1 MRWMTLSIDP
11 VVTRNGNDHE
21 EYSYL
26 TIPSQRCHVW
36 PINEYSGFRFRYCMQ
51 GWVMRFSIHV
61 WVFMF
66 GYSCLGIH
74 VWVFMFGYSYL
85 GSEFWSGIEVQVFIF
100 RFRFLVRYWGS
111 GIEVQA
117 CRFSIQ
123 VWLFR
128 SSIQVQH

>member
-74 VWVFMFGYSYL
+74 IQVQNSGKVLRFRYICRYNIEVWVFRLS
-85 GSEFWSGIEVQVFIF
+85 IEV
-100 RFRFLVRYWGS
+100 
-111 GIEVQA
+111 
-117 CRFSIQ
+117 
-123 VWLFR
+123 
-128 SSIQVQH
+128 